1 MAITKISNSAID
13 NGTKYISFLA
23 GNDAYKPGVYESIAT
38 LTASGGETSLT
49 FSSIPSTYQHLE
61 IRGIARDT
69 IASNSGAGIKMRFNG
84 DTGTNYVRHN
94 LYGDGTNAIAGGN
107 TGFDLMSFV
116 GGSIGDSSTASV
128 FGASIIS
135 IHDYTS
141 TTKNK
146 TVRGFSGSEANT
158 ATANFYVVLNSG
170 LWLNT
175 AAITSITM
183 LPGQTAFKAGSTFAL
198 YGIKG
203 A

>member
-1 MAITKISNSAID
+1 MSPIISTLANGSAY
-13 NGTKYISFLA
+13 GYRTLA
-23 GNDAYKPGVYESIAT
+23 AAAAGAYESIAT
-38 LTASGGETSLT
+38 VTAAGGETSMSFT
-49 FSSIPSTYQHLE
+49 SIPSTYQHLE

-69 IASNSGAGIKMRFNG
+69 IANSNGAGIKMRFNS
-84 DTGTNYVRHN
+84 DTGTNYVRHY
-94 LYGDGTNAIAGGN
+94 LYGDGTNAVAGAN
-107 TGFDLMSFV
+107 TGFDLISFI
-116 GGSIGDSSTASV
+116 GGSMGDNSTAST

-135 IHDYTS
+135 IQDYAS
-141 TTKNK
+141 TTRNK

-158 ATANFYVVLNSG
+158 ASANFYVVLNSG

-175 AAITSITM
+175 SAITSITM